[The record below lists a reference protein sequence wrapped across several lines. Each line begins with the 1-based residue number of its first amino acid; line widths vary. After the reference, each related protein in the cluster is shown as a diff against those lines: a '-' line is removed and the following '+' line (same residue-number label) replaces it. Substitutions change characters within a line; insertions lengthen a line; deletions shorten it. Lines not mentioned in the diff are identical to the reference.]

1 MIVVIDGD
9 GQLVSQLQAVL
20 TGVRVEA
27 VAGLPG
33 ARLLLKDPSA
43 GVEAVVFGR
52 SFEPGEAIAG
62 ARALRQLTPALTFVL
77 VTDDVTPDLLRE
89 AMRAG
94 ISDVLERRP
103 EPEDLLEAVNRARE
117 LTNELRAA
125 GGDGPGG
132 ASDATSNRRTI
143 TVFSTKGG
151 SGKSLIA
158 TNLAVLLAHEAPDEV
173 VLVDLDL
180 HSGDDAVMLQ
190 LLPNWTIA
198 DAAAQGSALD
208 ADQLRGFLI
217 THESKARVLAAP
229 LHPAQ
234 ADDIKPD
241 DVAHI
246 LTLLRGMFR
255 YVIIDG
261 PAQFTDQVLT
271 ALDQTDVVVVVAMMD
286 VPSIKNLRVTT
297 QTLHDLGIPRDRVR
311 LVLNRADSKVGL
323 TVKEI
328 ESSLGTQI
336 DAQIPSSREV
346 PFAVN
351 QGQPIVTARPRSG
364 VSDGLRSVLDLLREP
379 PRGRVDHRSDDDSRK
394 FRLFKG

>member
-1 MIVVIDGD
+1 MIIVVDPEPELTSQLKRVIDMAA
-9 GQLVSQLQAVL
+9 VSQV
-20 TGVRVEA
+20 TGI
-27 VAGLPG
+27 PG
-33 ARLLLKDPSA
+33 ARQILEDRVTP
-43 GVEAVVFGR
+43 VEAVVLGPQL
-52 SFEPGEAIAG
+52 SVDEAVHG
-62 ARALRQLTPALTFVL
+62 ARTLRQASPTINLVL
-77 VTDDVTPDLLRE
+77 VTNEATPDVLRE

-103 EPEDLLEAVNRARE
+103 HDDHLLEAVNRARQ

-125 GGDGPGG
+125 AGGSTPT
-132 ASDATSNRRTI
+132 DATANRRTI

-151 SGKSLIA
+151 SGKSLLA
-158 TNLAVLLAHEAPDEV
+158 TNLAVLLAEEAPDQV

-198 DAAAQGSALD
+198 DAAARGSALD
-208 ADQLRGFLI
+208 AEQLRGFL
-217 THESKARVLAAP
+217 TSHVSKLRLLAAP
-229 LHPAQ
+229 THPAH
-234 ADDIKPD
+234 ADEIKAD
-241 DVAHI
+241 AVGHI

-255 YVIIDG
+255 YVIVDG
-261 PAQFTDQVLT
+261 PAQFTDPLLT

-286 VPSIKNLRVTT
+286 VPSIKNLRVST
-297 QTLHDLGIPRDRVR
+297 QTLQELGIPRDRLR

-336 DAQIPSSREV
+336 DAEIPSSREV

-351 QGQPIVTARPRSG
+351 QGQPIVTERPRSG
-364 VSDGLRSVLDLLREP
+364 VSASIRGLLDQLRDRPRRSQ
-379 PRGRVDHRSDDDSRK
+379 HQDDSRR
-394 FRLFKG
+394 FRLFGG